1 MIKSSIERVART
13 RYVMPVVVA
22 IAVVTVAVNES
33 TYHHSR
39 ARLERSNALT
49 DAHLQA
55 TNTLQALTDAE
66 TAARAYLLN
75 GNATDLDVY
84 REALQELDRVQ
95 RGAFQLID
103 SMDPERVVSVEAV
116 RTRIADRVSE
126 MNEWVESAGQGQRNR
141 ARTLA
146 SSDRG
151 RADHAE
157 LRQDFTA
164 VLERAEAVQNRSR
177 DALFDAI
184 LLNRLALHLAV
195 VVSLVALGL
204 FLRQLRESDAQKARE
219 SESLARQ
226 VALRTA
232 ELRELAGYLV
242 NAREDERSR
251 LARELHDEMGGL
263 LTAMKLELARLRRVP
278 GVPAVALERAQGIEQ
293 RLNEGIAVKRRIVE
307 NLRPSSLDQLGL
319 VAALEVLCED
329 TGAALNI
336 PVVHQLQPV
345 ALDKESELTVYRL
358 VQESLTNISKYAKAR
373 HAWVTLEE
381 QNRFAV
387 VTVRDDGCGFLVD
400 GVGAGHHG
408 LSGMRV
414 RVEAHAGQVDIE
426 SRPGQG
432 TRICAR
438 LPLRQAAGQPAAQPL
453 LLKQIETR
461 E

>member
-22 IAVVTVAVNES
+22 LAVITVAVNES
-33 TYHHSR
+33 TYRHSH
-39 ARLERSNALT
+39 ATLERGIALT
-49 DAHLQA
+49 DAHLKA
-55 TNTLQALTDAE
+55 ANTLQALTDAE

-84 REALQELDRVQ
+84 REALTELEQVQ
-95 RGAFQLID
+95 RGAFQLIA
-103 SMDPERVVSVEAV
+103 SVDPERIVSVEAV
-116 RTRIADRVSE
+116 RTRIDDRIAE
-126 MNEWVESAGQGQRNR
+126 MNTWIEAAGQGQRTR

-146 SSDRG
+146 SSDRE

-157 LRQDFTA
+157 LRQDFNA
-164 VLERAEAVQNRSR
+164 VLDRAEAVQEGARSS
-177 DALFDAI
+177 LFDAI
-184 LLNRLALHLAV
+184 LLNRMALHLAV

-204 FLRQLRESDAQKARE
+204 FLRQLREIDAQKARE
-219 SESLARQ
+219 SEYLAHQ
-226 VALRTA
+226 IALRTA

-242 NAREDERSR
+242 NTREDERGR

-278 GVPAVALERAQGIEQ
+278 DVPAVALERAKGIEQ

-336 PVVHQLQPV
+336 PVTHALSPV
-345 ALDKESELTVYRL
+345 LLDKESELTVYRL

-373 HAWVTLEE
+373 QVWVNLEQRE
-381 QNRFAV
+381 RHAV
-387 VTVRDDGCGFLVD
+387 VTVRDDGAGFRVD

-414 RVEAHAGQVDIE
+414 RVESHAGRLSIASV
-426 SRPGQG
+426 PGQG
-432 TRICAR
+432 TRICAE
-438 LPLRQAAGQPAAQPL
+438 LPMRALRAAAQPA
-453 LLKQIETR
+453 
-461 E
+461 